1 MSLVMMD
8 SVGFFGCYQNLYI
21 SVVPFSGPAR
31 QLRSSELPGSDVP
44 IFSAGCTICI
54 HSDTLQPKIAIKKTF
69 QCSTNSSYIL
79 HLRRSKYVVVVVRI
93 LTVHHLLSKFIM
105 KIAPTNKLLEGQV
118 PNYTLYLGT
127 YTNSASVTNICVNY
141 MLCMMIQG
149 PSINDITHL
158 GGRGIGQK
166 LTYLH
171 ISLFS
176 KMGDK
181 GKGGVKNF
189 KKWVTSFIDGP
200 YQILFSSEKLKNH
213 IKLHIFSS
221 L

>member
-1 MSLVMMD
+1 
-8 SVGFFGCYQNLYI
+8 
-21 SVVPFSGPAR
+21 
-31 QLRSSELPGSDVP
+31 
-44 IFSAGCTICI
+44 
-54 HSDTLQPKIAIKKTF
+54 
-69 QCSTNSSYIL
+69 
-79 HLRRSKYVVVVVRI
+79 
-93 LTVHHLLSKFIM
+93 M

-171 ISLFS
+171 ISLSS

-181 GKGGVKNF
+181 RKGGVKNF
-189 KKWVTSFIDGP
+189 KKWVTSFMDGTAP
-200 YQILFSSEKLKNH
+200 QEVQRIQGLASFLHAFIYFKCIRCQIMSRIAFAMCH
-213 IKLHIFSS
+213 
-221 L
+221 